1 MTSYKKNTMEGWQM
15 NKKENKTRLN
25 KKKNKTRWLL
35 MQLPDGQSP
44 VVLYDGPDRKVARSK
59 AEKALVDGVPS
70 VVVFKVSWRQ
80 SLTPNALVAS
90 LPRESF

>member
-1 MTSYKKNTMEGWQM
+1 MAKSK
-15 NKKENKTRLN
+15 L
-25 KKKNKTRWLL
+25 RWLL
-35 MQLPDGQSP
+35 MQLPDGKSP
-44 VVLYDGPDRKVARSK
+44 VILYDGPDRKVARAK

-80 SLTPNALVAS
+80 SLTPSALVSS